1 MSYTFRIVFGG
12 LCALVPR
19 EKEHELDILLINT
32 QNDRAG
38 KLSHV
43 PPLHVPRLE
52 FDLADL
58 TGGSS
63 VPAGTL
69 GYWRLKFEQLAIS
82 AKGSSQPLTF
92 AGDLSTIQ
100 SGKTGAGIKPS
111 RDFSWIPDL
120 RSVCPL
126 AGNVEAD
133 CFAAQPVM
141 GANRGFIMGRLTL
154 DRGVANVRDVSSYR
168 GDEVMAE
175 FLPKYAGSTAAR
187 AAMPHLAQV
196 TMDVDDGEVVTITG
210 KRFDGKKPRS
220 LHLGPAKPGD
230 EIEVHLT
237 NLCCGG
243 YLDVDDSKPP
253 KEDDDFECFYILCQN
268 FDELLR
274 KLPRLPIPVPVE
286 FATAPKKGSLVG
298 GGGNPIAC
306 SMTRMQKG

>member
-19 EKEHELDILLINT
+19 EKEHQLDILLINT
-32 QNDRAG
+32 QNARAD

-52 FDLADL
+52 FDLANL

-69 GYWRLKFEQLAIS
+69 GYWRLQFEQLAIS

-92 AGDLSTIQ
+92 AGNLTTIQ
-100 SGKTGAGIKPS
+100 SGKTSTNPPSS

-120 RSVCPL
+120 TSVCPP

-141 GANRGFIMGRLTL
+141 GLKKGFIMGRLTL

-168 GDEVMAE
+168 GDEVLAE
-175 FLPKYAGSTAAR
+175 FVPKPGGSTAAR

-196 TMDVDDGEVVTITG
+196 AIDVDDGEVVTITG
-210 KRFDGKKPRS
+210 TRFDGKKPRA
-220 LHLGPAKPGD
+220 LHLGPAKPGGA
-230 EIEVHLT
+230 IEVHLT

-243 YLDVDDSKPP
+243 YLDVDGSKPP

-286 FATAPKKGSLVG
+286 FATVTNPITGIAG

-306 SMTRMQKG
+306 SMTRMRR